1 MDPNPKSFPIL
12 SYVLARLPSL
22 GPGSKPGIST
32 SEVDIEQPASPPL
45 KSLVPPPSSSSSGDP
60 SSSSSAAAQIEDDMP
75 HLAHPKVLASMT
87 RAISDVSQTRSVLK
101 TLGPRPD
108 HEAVDKARAKLM
120 DIEAS
125 LAKQLEENV
134 LSPRPSDVDRLE
146 WRAHLSERENE
157 CRKAAE
163 KEKQVYK
170 AVIQL
175 EEMHDAYERLLKEA
189 EERLV
194 KIYRQAEDS
203 AATATATEEFDEDA
217 EVVDE
222 EPNEDVI
229 GLLHEASG
237 KGVERV
243 NLSGRRLRFLPEAFG
258 RIRSLVVLDVSSN
271 QLEFIP
277 DSIAGLENLE
287 ELNAASNLLEI
298 LPDSIGLLQKLKI
311 LNVSGNK
318 IVALPDTICHCSFI
332 S

>member
-32 SEVDIEQPASPPL
+32 SEVDIEQPASPPS
-45 KSLVPPPSSSSSGDP
+45 KPLVPPPSSSGDP
-60 SSSSSAAAQIEDDMP
+60 SSSSSAAAAQKIEDDMP

-87 RAISDVSQTRSVLK
+87 RAISDVAQTRSVLK

-108 HEAVDKARAKLM
+108 HEAVDKARAKVM

-170 AVIQL
+170 DLIQL

-194 KIYRQAEDS
+194 KIYRQAEES
-203 AATATATEEFDEDA
+203 AAAEESGANAAEDG
-217 EVVDE
+217 VVDEE

-271 QLEFIP
+271 QLEVMLFF
-277 DSIAGLENLE
+277 
-287 ELNAASNLLEI
+287 LLF
-298 LPDSIGLLQKLKI
+298 L
-311 LNVSGNK
+311 
-318 IVALPDTICHCSFI
+318 AF
-332 S
+332 

>member
-32 SEVDIEQPASPPL
+32 SEVDIEQPASPPS
-45 KSLVPPPSSSSSGDP
+45 KPLVPPPSSSGDP
-60 SSSSSAAAQIEDDMP
+60 SSSSSAAAAQKIEDDMP

-87 RAISDVSQTRSVLK
+87 RAISDVAQTRSVLK

-108 HEAVDKARAKLM
+108 HEAVDKARAKVM

-170 AVIQL
+170 DLIQL

-194 KIYRQAEDS
+194 KIYRQAEES
-203 AATATATEEFDEDA
+203 AAAEESDANAAEDG
-217 EVVDE
+217 VVDEE

-271 QLEFIP
+271 QLEVMLF
-277 DSIAGLENLE
+277 
-287 ELNAASNLLEI
+287 
-298 LPDSIGLLQKLKI
+298 
-311 LNVSGNK
+311 
-318 IVALPDTICHCSFI
+318 FFFF
-332 S
+332 

>member
-32 SEVDIEQPASPPL
+32 SEVDIEQPASPPS
-45 KSLVPPPSSSSSGDP
+45 KPLVPPPSSSGDP
-60 SSSSSAAAQIEDDMP
+60 SSSSSAAAAQKIEDDMP

-87 RAISDVSQTRSVLK
+87 RAISDVAQTRSVLK

-108 HEAVDKARAKLM
+108 HEGVDKARAKVM

-170 AVIQL
+170 DLIQL

-194 KIYRQAEDS
+194 KIYRQAEES
-203 AATATATEEFDEDA
+203 AAAEESDANAAEDG
-217 EVVDE
+217 VVDEE

-271 QLEFIP
+271 QLEVMLFFFFFLAI
-277 DSIAGLENLE
+277 
-287 ELNAASNLLEI
+287 
-298 LPDSIGLLQKLKI
+298 
-311 LNVSGNK
+311 
-318 IVALPDTICHCSFI
+318 
-332 S
+332 

>member
-32 SEVDIEQPASPPL
+32 SEVDIEQPASPPS
-45 KSLVPPPSSSSSGDP
+45 KPLVPPPSSSGDP
-60 SSSSSAAAQIEDDMP
+60 CSSSSAAAAQKIEDDMP

-87 RAISDVSQTRSVLK
+87 RAISDVAQTRSVLK

-108 HEAVDKARAKLM
+108 HEAVDKARAKVM

-170 AVIQL
+170 DLIQL

-194 KIYRQAEDS
+194 KIYRQAEES
-203 AATATATEEFDEDA
+203 AAAEESDA
-217 EVVDE
+217 NAAVDGVVDEE

-271 QLEFIP
+271 QLEVMLFFFFFFSVLIKFV
-277 DSIAGLENLE
+277 I
-287 ELNAASNLLEI
+287 I
-298 LPDSIGLLQKLKI
+298 
-311 LNVSGNK
+311 
-318 IVALPDTICHCSFI
+318 
-332 S
+332 

>member
-32 SEVDIEQPASPPL
+32 SEVDIEQPASPPSKL
-45 KSLVPPPSSSSSGDP
+45 LVPPPSSSGDP
-60 SSSSSAAAQIEDDMP
+60 SSSSSAAAAQKIEDDMP

-87 RAISDVSQTRSVLK
+87 RAISDVAQTRSVLK

-108 HEAVDKARAKLM
+108 HEAVDKARAKVM

-170 AVIQL
+170 DLIQL

-194 KIYRQAEDS
+194 KIYRQAEES
-203 AATATATEEFDEDA
+203 AAAEESGANAAEDG
-217 EVVDE
+217 VVDEE

-271 QLEFIP
+271 QLEVMLFF
-277 DSIAGLENLE
+277 
-287 ELNAASNLLEI
+287 LLF
-298 LPDSIGLLQKLKI
+298 L
-311 LNVSGNK
+311 
-318 IVALPDTICHCSFI
+318 AF
-332 S
+332 

>member
-32 SEVDIEQPASPPL
+32 SEVDIEQPASPPS
-45 KSLVPPPSSSSSGDP
+45 KPLVPPPSSSGDP
-60 SSSSSAAAQIEDDMP
+60 SSSSSAAAAQKIEDDMP

-87 RAISDVSQTRSVLK
+87 RAISDVAQTRSVLK

-108 HEAVDKARAKLM
+108 HEAVDKARAKVM

-170 AVIQL
+170 DLIQL

-194 KIYRQAEDS
+194 KIYRQAEES
-203 AATATATEEFDEDA
+203 AAAEESDANAAEDG
-217 EVVDE
+217 VVDEE

-258 RIRSLVVLDVSSN
+258 RIRSLVLLDVSSN
-271 QLEFIP
+271 QLEVMFFFFFSVLIKFV
-277 DSIAGLENLE
+277 I
-287 ELNAASNLLEI
+287 I
-298 LPDSIGLLQKLKI
+298 
-311 LNVSGNK
+311 
-318 IVALPDTICHCSFI
+318 
-332 S
+332 

>member
-32 SEVDIEQPASPPL
+32 SEVDIEQPASPPSKPL
-45 KSLVPPPSSSSSGDP
+45 PPSSSSSGDP

-203 AATATATEEFDEDA
+203 AATEDFDENAVED

-258 RIRSLVVLDVSSN
+258 RIRSLVVLDVSNN
-271 QLEFIP
+271 QLEVV
-277 DSIAGLENLE
+277 
-287 ELNAASNLLEI
+287 LLF
-298 LPDSIGLLQKLKI
+298 LFFFFCLLL
-311 LNVSGNK
+311 L
-318 IVALPDTICHCSFI
+318 AF
-332 S
+332 

>member
-32 SEVDIEQPASPPL
+32 SEVDIEQPASPPS
-45 KSLVPPPSSSSSGDP
+45 KPLVPPPSSSGDP
-60 SSSSSAAAQIEDDMP
+60 SSSSSAAAAQKIEDDMP

-87 RAISDVSQTRSVLK
+87 RAISDVAQTRSVLK

-108 HEAVDKARAKLM
+108 HEAVDKARAKVM

-170 AVIQL
+170 DLIQL

-194 KIYRQAEDS
+194 KIYRQAEES
-203 AATATATEEFDEDA
+203 AAAEESDANAAEDG
-217 EVVDE
+217 VVDEE

-271 QLEFIP
+271 QLEVMLFFFFFL
-277 DSIAGLENLE
+277 A
-287 ELNAASNLLEI
+287 
-298 LPDSIGLLQKLKI
+298 
-311 LNVSGNK
+311 
-318 IVALPDTICHCSFI
+318 F
-332 S
+332 

>member
-32 SEVDIEQPASPPL
+32 SEVDIEQPASSPSKP
-45 KSLVPPPSSSSSGDP
+45 LVPPPSSSGDP
-60 SSSSSAAAQIEDDMP
+60 SSSSSAAAAQKIEDDMP

-87 RAISDVSQTRSVLK
+87 RAISDVAQTRSVLK

-108 HEAVDKARAKLM
+108 HEAVDKARAKVM

-170 AVIQL
+170 DLIQL

-194 KIYRQAEDS
+194 KIYRQAEES
-203 AATATATEEFDEDA
+203 AAAEESDANAAEDG
-217 EVVDE
+217 VVDEE

-271 QLEFIP
+271 QLEVMLFFLFL
-277 DSIAGLENLE
+277 A
-287 ELNAASNLLEI
+287 
-298 LPDSIGLLQKLKI
+298 
-311 LNVSGNK
+311 
-318 IVALPDTICHCSFI
+318 F
-332 S
+332 

>member
-32 SEVDIEQPASPPL
+32 SEVDIEQPASPPSKL
-45 KSLVPPPSSSSSGDP
+45 LVPPPSSSGDP
-60 SSSSSAAAQIEDDMP
+60 SSSSSAAAAQKIEDDMP

-87 RAISDVSQTRSVLK
+87 RAISDVAQTRSVLK

-108 HEAVDKARAKLM
+108 HEAVDKARAKVM

-170 AVIQL
+170 DLIQL

-194 KIYRQAEDS
+194 KIYRQAEES
-203 AATATATEEFDEDA
+203 AAAEESDANAAEDG
-217 EVVDE
+217 VVDEE

-271 QLEFIP
+271 QLEVMLFFFFFFSVLIKFV
-277 DSIAGLENLE
+277 I
-287 ELNAASNLLEI
+287 I
-298 LPDSIGLLQKLKI
+298 
-311 LNVSGNK
+311 
-318 IVALPDTICHCSFI
+318 
-332 S
+332 

>member
-32 SEVDIEQPASPPL
+32 SEVDIEQPASPPS
-45 KSLVPPPSSSSSGDP
+45 KPLVPPPSSSGDP
-60 SSSSSAAAQIEDDMP
+60 SSSSSAAAAQKIEDDMP

-87 RAISDVSQTRSVLK
+87 RAISDVAQTRSVLK

-108 HEAVDKARAKLM
+108 HEAVDKARAKVM

-170 AVIQL
+170 DLIQL

-194 KIYRQAEDS
+194 KIYRQAEES
-203 AATATATEEFDEDA
+203 AAAEESDANAAEDG
-217 EVVDE
+217 VVDEE

-271 QLEFIP
+271 QLEVMLFFLFL
-277 DSIAGLENLE
+277 A
-287 ELNAASNLLEI
+287 
-298 LPDSIGLLQKLKI
+298 
-311 LNVSGNK
+311 
-318 IVALPDTICHCSFI
+318 F
-332 S
+332 